1 MSKSKKNISVKKPSD
16 KREELKDFLKD
27 NLSDELLYAF
37 ENSRDDAFVKDALEG
52 LAAFST
58 TENIKKH
65 TQSLNKKL
73 VNSAAGKK
81 KSKALQPSQTW
92 FIIITVVTVI
102 LLLMLAYAVIS
113 HLK

>member
-81 KSKALQPSQTW
+81 EEQSAAT
-92 FIIITVVTVI
+92 FADVVHYHYGCYGNIT
-102 LLLMLAYAVIS
+102 LNACLCG
-113 HLK
+113 H